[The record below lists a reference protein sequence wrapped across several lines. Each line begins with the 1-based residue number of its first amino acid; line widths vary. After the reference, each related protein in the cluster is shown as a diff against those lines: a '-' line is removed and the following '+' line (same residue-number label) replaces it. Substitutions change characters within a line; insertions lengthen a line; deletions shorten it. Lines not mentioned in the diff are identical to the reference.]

1 MDATFGSIGLSWGQ
15 LGSVEIARVS
25 GGAQW
30 SLSGSVEISE
40 GQWGTLGFSGAQWGS
55 VGVSGA
61 QWGSVGVTGAQR
73 SSVCNVYTPSS
84 LVLNKFGKIEAHQ
97 QMSKKRSFERYCSF
111 DKAWQF
117 SAIQEKH
124 TRRCSSKKVFF
135 LASWY
140 WHFYRLLSLIVTV
153 QNSRTVV
160 FCCKPIYIL
169 GTGQCPA
176 HLRSPR

>member
-1 MDATFGSIGLSWGQ
+1 M
-15 LGSVEIARVS
+15 GSVEIARVS

-40 GQWGTLGFSGAQWGS
+40 GQWGTVGLSGAQWSSVGLSGAQWGS
-55 VGVSGA
+55 VGVSEA
-61 QWGSVGVTGAQR
+61 QWGSVGVTGAQW

-124 TRRCSSKKVFF
+124 TRRCSSKKMFF
-135 LASWY
+135 LAS
-140 WHFYRLLSLIVTV
+140 
-153 QNSRTVV
+153 
-160 FCCKPIYIL
+160 
-169 GTGQCPA
+169 
-176 HLRSPR
+176 

>member
-1 MDATFGSIGLSWGQ
+1 M
-15 LGSVEIARVS
+15 GSVEIARVS

-40 GQWGTLGFSGAQWGS
+40 GQWGTVGLRGTQWGS

-61 QWGSVGVTGAQR
+61 QWG
-73 SSVCNVYTPSS
+73 SVCNVYTPSS

-124 TRRCSSKKVFF
+124 TRRCSLKKVFF
-135 LASWY
+135 LAS
-140 WHFYRLLSLIVTV
+140 
-153 QNSRTVV
+153 
-160 FCCKPIYIL
+160 
-169 GTGQCPA
+169 
-176 HLRSPR
+176 